1 MAWQKQIL
9 RVNLTTGSCNIEPL
23 NMEWA
28 ESYLGSRGLG
38 STCLYEEMDPAAA
51 VARAYF

>member
-9 RVNLTTGSCNIEPL
+9 RVNLSTSSCAVEPL

-28 ESYLGSRGLG
+28 DAYLGSRGLG
-38 STCLYEEMDPAAA
+38 SKYL
-51 VARAYF
+51 